1 MDNLL
6 FTVSKEGLLVVVD
19 VMTGN
24 IIRMTNVLDTFKNY
38 KTEGIEPTGFIVAKT
53 KIYLSLNNGRLVVIN
68 AVDGKSI
75 DIIKIDG
82 DKISRPYVLDKNM
95 YVIRNNAIIKIN

>member
-1 MDNLL
+1 M
-6 FTVSKEGLLVVVD
+6 KQE
-19 VMTGN
+19 
-24 IIRMTNVLDTFKNY
+24 
-38 KTEGIEPTGFIVAKT
+38 FIVAKT